1 MTRAFRQD
9 IDSMYAFAAQCDRL
23 STLVPALCEVLRRNE
38 DSLADVTYAYRLVAS
53 DTGYRFAFRLR
64 NGQFSELGE
73 ADPVDVTVS
82 GTEANLLA
90 VFQRKLNPVTGMML
104 GKIRINGS
112 KTALIK
118 LTSFL

>member
-1 MTRAFRQD
+1 MTRAFKQD
-9 IDSMYAFAAQCDRL
+9 IESMYAFAAQCNSL
-23 STLVPALCEVLRRNE
+23 SMLVPALCEMLRRNE

-64 NGQFSELGE
+64 NGQFSELTE
-73 ADPVDVTVS
+73 ADAVDVTVS

-112 KTALIK
+112 KAALIK

>member
-1 MTRAFRQD
+1 MTRTFKQD
-9 IDSMYAFAAQCDRL
+9 IESMYVFAAQCDSL
-23 STLVPALCEVLRRNE
+23 SMLIPALSDVLRRNE

-64 NGQFSELGE
+64 NGHFSELME
-73 ADPVDVTVS
+73 ADTVDVTVS

-90 VFQRKLNPVTGMML
+90 VFQRKLNPVSGMML

-112 KTALIK
+112 KAALIK